1 MTTLPTTKAIMR
13 VIHFISIS
21 LLAGNLMQAFSVG
34 FISGMDKWVKISGMV
49 AGVGLVI
56 SGFINWFLLKNW
68 KTTENKVPFTIWTAV
83 IHSKLLLVLIIFS
96 PLPKLVL
103 QDENVIWLRA
113 SVFGI
118 FLVVTPFMRMN
129 REVNTPLVE
138 GVKEL

>member
-34 FISGMDKWVKISGMV
+34 FISGMDKWVKISGMA
-49 AGVGLVI
+49 AGVGLVL
-56 SGFINWFLLKNW
+56 SGFINWFFLKNW
-68 KTTENKVPFTIWTAV
+68 KTSENKVPFTIWTAV
-83 IHSKLLLVLIIFS
+83 IHSKLLLVLLVFS

-103 QDENVIWLRA
+103 EDKAVIWLRA
-113 SVFGI
+113 LVFGV
-118 FLVVTPFMRMN
+118 FLVVTPFMRMT